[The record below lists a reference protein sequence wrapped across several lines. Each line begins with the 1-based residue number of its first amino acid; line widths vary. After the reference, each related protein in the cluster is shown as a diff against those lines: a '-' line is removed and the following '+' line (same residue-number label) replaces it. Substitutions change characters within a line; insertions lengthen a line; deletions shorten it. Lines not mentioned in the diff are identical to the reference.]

1 MKAKAMAWLL
11 IWFMITQ
18 KTLISYRTEA
28 FFKTEVACTVVAYD
42 SLETFIQPKQT
53 RISEIFFLMRDC
65 QGAGHVDDDY
75 FDNT

>member
-1 MKAKAMAWLL
+1 MG
-11 IWFMITQ
+11 
-18 KTLISYRTEA
+18 
-28 FFKTEVACTVVAYD
+28 VTVIGFAEHFGLCHFQNKNLVAYD
-42 SLETFIQPKQT
+42 SLETFIQPEQT

>member
-1 MKAKAMAWLL
+1 MDRAL
-11 IWFMITQ
+11 
-18 KTLISYRTEA
+18 
-28 FFKTEVACTVVAYD
+28 VAYD
-42 SLETFIQPKQT
+42 SLETFIQPEQT

>member
-1 MKAKAMAWLL
+1 MALKPL
-11 IWFMITQ
+11 KKLRSCPDHPYPERI
-18 KTLISYRTEA
+18 KELEA
-28 FFKTEVACTVVAYD
+28 PHFAWAPKNLVAYY
-42 SLETFIQPKQT
+42 SLETFIQPEQT